1 MVWTKK
7 LYKKTSFNFV
17 LFLSM
22 DIKLLSQIAIKV
34 FGCLLFLYYL
44 NYHMDHTLSGTGI
57 EKMVFS

>member
-1 MVWTKK
+1 MNKK
-7 LYKKTSFNFV
+7 ALQKNKLQ
-17 LFLSM
+17 LFLST